1 MKISII
7 TVTFNSDKT
16 LAYTLCSIFQQTYKN
31 IEHIII
37 DGGSTDQ
44 TLNILKK
51 NKYKN
56 KKLFIHKNT
65 SIYAAINIGIKKS
78 SGDYILI
85 LNSDDI
91 LDNKNTIKN
100 IVKIIKK
107 SKKNIIILGSV
118 TYFNNND
125 FNKEIR
131 YYPAIGFKPWMLN
144 LGIMPPH
151 PGSFIPKE
159 IAKKNLYS
167 EKFSIASDF
176 DFFLRIFQIEK
187 YDYLSI
193 NQNIT
198 RMRTGGISGKNF
210 YSHIITTNEILQ
222 SLKENKIFS
231 NIAIIYFRLIFKLKQ
246 LIFLKKNQHHFKV
259 NKYFNKFIEYD
270 FKILNKV
277 KSLDLKKNFVLSGLN
292 LAFLG
297 SLAANEV
304 SIYRTLIHWP
314 DGIFSEKFDR
324 KIKKIPGRDLVKNIK
339 LNNKIKRIV
348 ILGVM
353 HNDTYE
359 YLKTK
364 FKIPIINYPLLFGNI
379 EKIINK
385 FKFVTKKNDL
395 IFITLPTPKQEQLA
409 KYISSKN
416 KNYKIICIGGSLN
429 IVTGLEKEVPKF
441 LSKYEYIWRLRYD
454 TKRRIIRL
462 ISTFYS
468 YLLGKYI
475 FKTYFNKSYKII
487 K

>member
-1 MKISII
+1 MKVSII

-16 LAYTLCSIFQQTYKN
+16 LAYTLYSTFYQTYKK

-44 TLNILKK
+44 TLNII
-51 NKYKN
+51 NKYKFKN
-56 KKLFIHKNT
+56 KKLFVHKNT
-65 SIYAAINIGIKKS
+65 SIYEAINIGIKKS

-100 IVKIIKK
+100 VVKIIKK
-107 SKKNIIILGSV
+107 NKKKIILGSV

-131 YYPAIGFKPWMLN
+131 HYPATGFKPWMLN

-167 EKFSIASDF
+167 EKFAIASDF
-176 DFFLRIFQIEK
+176 DFFLRIFKIKK
-187 YDYLSI
+187 YNYLTI
-193 NQNIT
+193 NENIT

-210 YSHIITTNEILQ
+210 YSHIITTNEIVQ
-222 SLKENKIFS
+222 SLKNNKIFS
-231 NIAIIYFRLIFKLKQ
+231 NIVIIYFRLIFKLNQ
-246 LIFLKKNQHHFKV
+246 LIFFKKNLHTFHINKFFK
-259 NKYFNKFIEYD
+259 KFIEYD
-270 FKILNKV
+270 FKILNNI
-277 KSLDLKKNFVLSGLN
+277 KSLNLNKNFVLSGLN

-297 SLAANEV
+297 SLTANHV
-304 SIYRTLIHWP
+304 SLYKTLIHWP
-314 DGIFSEKFDR
+314 DGIFSEKFDY
-324 KIKKIPGRDLVKNIK
+324 KIKKIPGRDLIKNIK
-339 LNNKIKRIV
+339 LNNKIKRII
-348 ILGVM
+348 ILGYM
-353 HNDTYE
+353 HNDTHE
-359 YLKTK
+359 YLKKK
-364 FKIPIINYPLLFGNI
+364 FKIPIINYPLFYGNI
-379 EKIINK
+379 VKIINK
-385 FKFVTKKNDL
+385 FKFTIKKEDL

-409 KYISSKN
+409 NYIMSKN

-429 IVTGLEKEVPKF
+429 IVSGLEKEVPTYF
-441 LSKYEYIWRLRYD
+441 TKYEYIWRLRYD
-454 TKRRIIRL
+454 TKRRAIRL
-462 ISTFYS
+462 IVTFLN

-475 FKTYFNKSYKII
+475 LKTYVNKTYKII

>member
-16 LAYTLCSIFQQTYKN
+16 LAYTLSSIFQQTYKN

-51 NKYKN
+51 IKYKK
-56 KKLFIHKNT
+56 KKLFVYKNT
-65 SIYAAINIGIKKS
+65 SIYEAINLGIKKS
-78 SGDYILI
+78 NGDYILI

-91 LDNKNTIKN
+91 LENKNTIKK

-107 SKKNIIILGSV
+107 KENNIIILGSV
-118 TYFNNND
+118 SYFNNNQ
-125 FNKEIR
+125 FNKKIR

-151 PGSFIPKE
+151 PGAFIPKE

-176 DFFLRIFQIEK
+176 DFFLRIFKIEK
-187 YDYLSI
+187 YNYLTI

-210 YSHIITTNEILQ
+210 YSHIITSNEILK
-222 SLKENKIFS
+222 SLKNNKVFS
-231 NIAIIYFRLIFKLKQ
+231 SFLLIYTRFIFKLNQ
-246 LIFLKKNQHHFKV
+246 LIFLKINQHPFKIS
-259 NKYFNKFIEYD
+259 KYFMKFIEYD
-270 FKILNKV
+270 FKIINKV
-277 KSLDLKKNFVLSGLN
+277 KSLNLKKNFVLSGLN

-297 SLAANEV
+297 SMAANEV
-304 SIYRTLIHWP
+304 SLYKTLIHWP
-314 DGIFSEKFDR
+314 DGIFSENFDR
-324 KIKKIPGRDLVKNIK
+324 KIKKIPGRDLIKNIK

-348 ILGVM
+348 VLGYM
-353 HNDTYE
+353 HNDTRE
-359 YLKTK
+359 YLTTK
-364 FKIPIINYPLLFGNI
+364 FKVPVINYSLLYGNI
-379 EKIINK
+379 KKIINK
-385 FKFVTKKNDL
+385 FKFVIKKKDL

-409 KYISSKN
+409 AYIASKN

-429 IVTGLEKEVPKF
+429 IVSGLEKEVPKY
-441 LSKYEYIWRLRYD
+441 LTKYEYIWRLRYD

-462 ISTFYS
+462 ISTFYN

-475 FKTYFNKSYKII
+475 LKIYVNKSYKII